1 MSVSQPPSGAP
12 PALAPADGGP
22 QRSLLTVPLDPV
34 ERRAMLEAD
43 VASMYRSTAAV
54 LAVPVVIVALGL
66 GLLKWWLGLLVLVVG
81 FGAVVGV
88 LAWRRAG
95 AVTAVLNA
103 MGARRLREGEY
114 PRYSNL
120 IEGLGMSSGVA
131 EPRLYVVDDPRRQRR
146 HRRRW
151 ATRACVV
158 VTSGLLDAAD
168 RIALE
173 AVLAQ
178 QVAHLSGGDAEAAT
192 AAFAFRTTVGWR
204 HGLDRLLPAR
214 REELCDLNALDF
226 TRYPPG
232 MISALEL
239 VSKLGPA
246 VAAADP
252 SVAHFWMA
260 APDEFQVNNA
270 AQVSIARRLA
280 LLVEL

>member
-1 MSVSQPPSGAP
+1 M
-12 PALAPADGGP
+12 
-22 QRSLLTVPLDPV
+22 LTVPLDPV

-131 EPRLYVVDDPRRQRR
+131 EPRLYVVDDPG
-146 HRRRW
+146 
-151 ATRACVV
+151 AN
-158 VTSGLLDAAD
+158 
-168 RIALE
+168 
-173 AVLAQ
+173 
-178 QVAHLSGGDAEAAT
+178 AAT
-192 AAFAFRTTVGWR
+192 GSS
-204 HGLDRLLPAR
+204 
-214 REELCDLNALDF
+214 
-226 TRYPPG
+226 PPWA
-232 MISALEL
+232 S
-239 VSKLGPA
+239 
-246 VAAADP
+246 
-252 SVAHFWMA
+252 
-260 APDEFQVNNA
+260 
-270 AQVSIARRLA
+270 R
-280 LLVEL
+280 

>member
-131 EPRLYVVDDPRRQRR
+131 EPRLYVVDDPGANA
-146 HRRRW
+146 
-151 ATRACVV
+151 ATVAIGDESCVV

-214 REELCDLNALDF
+214 REELCDLTALDF